1 MRHDVTLC
9 PWCGWVLLMCGVVLL
24 GVAWCGVEGDRDSS
38 CDVVR
43 CEAGCGV
50 ASCDMTRC
58 ETGYYMDLYG

>member
-1 MRHDVTLC
+1 MVWLGAADV
-9 PWCGWVLLMCGVVLL
+9 
-24 GVAWCGVEGDRDSS
+24 WCGVERDRDSS

-43 CEAGCGV
+43 CKPGCGV